1 MPKVNCAVIGCKNST
16 HQLNKG
22 LWKFVTLI
30 IILLEVASLKGTA
43 RTARN
48 RLPCIAYQVF

>member
-1 MPKVNCAVIGCKNST
+1 MQKVNCAVIGCKNST